1 MNEVSPYFIQRIQEA
16 VHPPNGQ
23 PNGSPN
29 GWNSEP
35 NLKEYWNVV
44 RKHGW
49 TLASASG
56 AAAILALIWF
66 ITRTPLY
73 LASATIMIQPQAP
86 QVLDMQ
92 ALLAEQTQD
101 LEHDYYKTQYDI
113 LTTRSLAARVIHG
126 LDLEHNSLFVNNS
139 KGGLIGTL
147 RALIH
152 PARPKGPG
160 VTEAYEV
167 APATVDSYL
176 SRLSI
181 QPLKGTR
188 LVAVAFVTPDPVLSA
203 RIANA
208 HVEAYIHQEMEIH
221 SQTGHDAEDFLQQKL
236 TEIREKVEKSE
247 AALND
252 YRRKRGIV
260 TDLNQDPMKPEQGQ
274 PLLQRL
280 NELNTELSRASG
292 DKIKL
297 ETLHQ
302 LVAHGRYE
310 SLPEVLNSPV
320 IQELKEESAKLSA
333 EYASLSNRFNPGYH
347 PLDDLKARLD
357 DAQHKSNS
365 EMLGVAQ
372 GVETEY
378 QAAVAYETKLNTEI
392 DEVRSQAMALD
403 DASLQYAILGREVSA
418 NQELYKQVLE
428 RMNQLRVS
436 SDVPTTNIS
445 LIDPAHPPLFPTG
458 PRLLMVLIFALS
470 FGLFAGVGVVMF
482 LESLDD
488 GFKNGDE
495 LRRYLALP
503 SLGVI
508 PDLKK
513 VNGQSTYGYSSYRRA
528 INGNGNTK
536 KSHDEVPS
544 SALSELVVTHGRL
557 STAGEFY
564 RIIRNGIMYSKAGGA
579 PRSVVITSAH
589 PGEGK
594 TVTAINLAST
604 FAQLGGK
611 TLLVDTDLRR
621 PRCHELLKLKL
632 HQGLTEVLVGRRDLD
647 EVIQSS
653 AVTGLYL
660 LSAGALPP
668 NPSELLISD
677 EMKHLVERML
687 TEYEY
692 VCFDAA
698 PVMPIS
704 DPVGLSRLVEGVV
717 VVAGRQTPKRIVWEA
732 CHRISA
738 AGGKI
743 LGVVLN
749 RADAYAF
756 PYANYGQYY
765 GSYDPTREAANSEN
779 ATSV

>member
-1 MNEVSPYFIQRIQEA
+1 M
-16 VHPPNGQ
+16 
-23 PNGSPN
+23 
-29 GWNSEP
+29 
-35 NLKEYWNVV
+35 
-44 RKHGW
+44 
-49 TLASASG
+49 
-56 AAAILALIWF
+56 
-66 ITRTPLY
+66 
-73 LASATIMIQPQAP
+73 
-86 QVLDMQ
+86 
-92 ALLAEQTQD
+92 
-101 LEHDYYKTQYDI
+101 
-113 LTTRSLAARVIHG
+113 
-126 LDLEHNSLFVNNS
+126 
-139 KGGLIGTL
+139 
-147 RALIH
+147 
-152 PARPKGPG
+152 
-160 VTEAYEV
+160 TEAYGV

-176 SRLSI
+176 RRLSI
-181 QPLKGTR
+181 TPLKGTR
-188 LVAVAFVTPDPVLSA
+188 LVAVAFLTPDPILSA

-236 TEIREKVEKSE
+236 TEIKDKVEKSE

-280 NELNTELSRASG
+280 NELNTELSKASG

-320 IQELKEESAKLSA
+320 IQELKEESAKLST

-357 DAQHKSNS
+357 DAQRKSNS

-445 LIDPAHPPLFPTG
+445 LIDPAHSPLSPTG
-458 PRLLMVLIFALS
+458 PRLLMVLIFGLG

-488 GFKNGDE
+488 GFKSGDE

-513 VNGQSTYGYSSYRRA
+513 VSGRSTYGYSPHSRA
-528 INGNGNTK
+528 VNGNGNGNGK
-536 KSHDEVPS
+536 KSLNGVAPNPFG
-544 SALSELVVTHGRL
+544 ELVVTHGRL
-557 STAGEFY
+557 SAAGEFY

-579 PRSVVITSAH
+579 PRSIIITSAH

-594 TVTAINLAST
+594 TVTAINIAST
-604 FAQLGGK
+604 FAQLSGK

-647 EVIQSS
+647 EVIQRSEI
-653 AVTGLYL
+653 TGLYL

-668 NPSELLISD
+668 NPSELLTSD
-677 EMKHLVERML
+677 EMKQLIDRML
-687 TEYEY
+687 AEYEY

-704 DPVGLSRLVEGVV
+704 DPVGLSRMVEGVV
-717 VVAGRQTPKRIVWEA
+717 VVAGRHTPKRIVWEA
-732 CHRISA
+732 CHRIA
-738 AGGKI
+738 IAGGKI

-749 RADAYAF
+749 RADAYSF
-756 PYANYGQYY
+756 PYAQYGQYY
-765 GSYDPTREAANSEN
+765 GSYDPTREASSDPAESEN
-779 ATSV
+779 TTSV